1 MLPLLPSGVA
11 ALRIPHQTN
20 AGTGTVLVGPDR
32 RALPA
37 GTVGGRQWTMPSLLV
52 VTGPPGAG
60 KSTVAG
66 ILADRAEPSVLVAGD
81 DFFGFLARGAIPPW
95 LPASNEQ
102 NEVVTQAAAAA
113 AGRYA
118 AEGFVTVYD
127 GVVGPWFL
135 PTFVAASGLGRL
147 DYVVLMPPVELCVE
161 RVATR
166 RGHGFTDEAA
176 TRKMHSEFARSD
188 IDARHVVVDP
198 PERPDAV
205 ADHVLAARERGSLAV
220 TPTARVTR
228 RE

>member
-127 GVVGPWFL
+127 VLRSRIQATLDSL
-135 PTFVAASGLGRL
+135 PTALALGYVGTSHKNCKGIVKGIANACLLATSG
-147 DYVVLMPPVELCVE
+147 
-161 RVATR
+161 AT
-166 RGHGFTDEAA
+166 
-176 TRKMHSEFARSD
+176 
-188 IDARHVVVDP
+188 P
-198 PERPDAV
+198 
-205 ADHVLAARERGSLAV
+205 L
-220 TPTARVTR
+220 
-228 RE
+228 

>member
-1 MLPLLPSGVA
+1 MA
-11 ALRIPHQTN
+11 
-20 AGTGTVLVGPDR
+20 
-32 RALPA
+32 
-37 GTVGGRQWTMPSLLV
+37 SLLV

-81 DFFGFLARGAIPPW
+81 EFFGFLARGAIPPW
-95 LPASNEQ
+95 LPASKEQ

-118 AEGFVTVYD
+118 AGGFATVYD

-135 PTFVAASGLGRL
+135 PTFAAASGLERL
-147 DYVVLMPPVELCVE
+147 DYVILMPPVEVCVD

-176 TRKMHSEFARSD
+176 TRKMHTEFARSD
-188 IDARHVVVDP
+188 IDARHVMVDP
-198 PERPDAV
+198 PEQPECV
-205 ADHVLAARERGSLAV
+205 ADQILAARERGSLAV
-220 TPTARVTR
+220 GPAGRLARPG
-228 RE
+228 

>member
-1 MLPLLPSGVA
+1 MA
-11 ALRIPHQTN
+11 
-20 AGTGTVLVGPDR
+20 
-32 RALPA
+32 
-37 GTVGGRQWTMPSLLV
+37 SLLV

-60 KSTVAG
+60 KSTVAR

-81 DFFGFLARGAIPPW
+81 EFFGFLARGAVPPW
-95 LPASNEQ
+95 LPGSKEQ

-118 AEGFVTVYD
+118 AGGFVTVYD

-135 PTFVAASGLGRL
+135 PTFAAASGLRRL

-176 TRKMHSEFARSD
+176 TRKMHAEFAGAD

-198 PERPDAV
+198 PEQPEAV
-205 ADHVLAARERGSLAV
+205 ADHVLAACELGRLAFGPAGEV
-220 TPTARVTR
+220 ARPG
-228 RE
+228 